1 MEDLNRMSDS
11 DKLAYIEAMDN
22 QCCVEDAVIR
32 SVLGIQ
38 NELVRQK
45 AVMLLEE
52 KARGVAKLP
61 TVPTVPTFLCLQDVK
76 SLLALISCSPQANHH
91 YIV

>member
-52 KARGVAKLP
+52 KARA
-61 TVPTVPTFLCLQDVK
+61 
-76 SLLALISCSPQANHH
+76 ISQIRNFQKMVG
-91 YIV
+91 IIKQEIILRRR